1 MLFWE
6 TINPTAISN
15 LKIHISKILQENEPV
30 QVSRQV
36 FSSKGPQMTGLF
48 WYIYIRSRDIV
59 ILPPSRDMTFL
70 VLWHFL
76 SREQWR
82 HILKWAPKK
91 INFVDRVSFSPF

>member
-6 TINPTAISN
+6 TINLTAISN

-36 FSSKGPQMTGLF
+36 FSSKGLQMTGLF
-48 WYIYIRSRDIV
+48 WYIYILSRDIV

-70 VLWHFL
+70 
-76 SREQWR
+76 SYD
-82 HILKWAPKK
+82 I
-91 INFVDRVSFSPF
+91 SFQKYNDVIF

>member
-30 QVSRQV
+30 QVRTQV
-36 FSSKGPQMTGLF
+36 FSSKGPQMTVLF
-48 WYIYIRSRDIV
+48 WYIYILSRDIV

-70 VLWHFL
+70 SYDISCQKYNDVIF
-76 SREQWR
+76 
-82 HILKWAPKK
+82 
-91 INFVDRVSFSPF
+91 